1 MVFELAE
8 GGDLF
13 QFLCN
18 VEGQRVDEDEGRAVF
33 RQVQTFS
40 SIFHCVG
47 NVQQGSDQ
55 KYGCFI
61 GGWVYLSGSEPT

>member
-18 VEGQRVDEDEGRAVF
+18 IEGQRVDEDEGRAVF
-33 RQVQTFS
+33 RQVQT
-40 SIFHCVG
+40 
-47 NVQQGSDQ
+47 
-55 KYGCFI
+55 
-61 GGWVYLSGSEPT
+61 